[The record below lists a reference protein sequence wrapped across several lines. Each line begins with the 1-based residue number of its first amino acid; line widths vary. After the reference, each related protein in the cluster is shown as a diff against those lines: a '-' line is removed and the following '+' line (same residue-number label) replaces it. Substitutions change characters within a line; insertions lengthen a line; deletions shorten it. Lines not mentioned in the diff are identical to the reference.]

1 MARIYRNALLSAIVK
16 RLTPE
21 GQPQLLDRGAALSPL
36 VVRGGGVEVEVCDP
50 VFVDPSGCVSIVYR
64 ALHARAPLGFVPPGR
79 FGAAS
84 GKPGRVIKERT
95 WLTGGRELPEG

>member
-36 VVRGGGVEVEVCDP
+36 VVRGGDVEVEVCDP
-50 VFVDPSGCVSIVYR
+50 VFVDPE
-64 ALHARAPLGFVPPGR
+64 
-79 FGAAS
+79 
-84 GKPGRVIKERT
+84 RVR
-95 WLTGGRELPEG
+95 LNG